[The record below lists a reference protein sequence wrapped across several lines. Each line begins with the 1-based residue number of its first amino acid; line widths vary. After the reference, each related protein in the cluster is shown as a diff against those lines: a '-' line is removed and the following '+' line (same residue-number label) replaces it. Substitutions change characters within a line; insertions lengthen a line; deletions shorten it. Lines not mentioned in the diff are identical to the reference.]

1 MGPSIVRGKNNAGPT
16 SEVLHRGIHFAFCSL
31 PYGELG
37 PQSLKTLQAHGSN
50 IANTLAT
57 GCHQTGSSYRPDSQ
71 QVCKVVVELW
81 LVVKARVSP
90 LTSKKPIFCPK
101 ALLLPSVALLQCQSW
116 HGPCQEWITQAPLLS
131 TQCLPRYCQTD
142 AARLML
148 PPSALTPPAPIF
160 LLLNSSNAGHTGGD
174 STNGC

>member
-1 MGPSIVRGKNNAGPT
+1 MHFEQWATQHHPRWVQALSEAKIMQDLLQKCCTGEFTLHSAPSHMVNWG
-16 SEVLHRGIHFAFCSL
+16 HRSWKPCRLMALI
-31 PYGELG
+31 
-37 PQSLKTLQAHGSN
+37 N
-50 IANTLAT
+50 IANKLAT

-116 HGPCQEWITQAPLLS
+116 HGPCQEWITQAPPLS
-131 TQCLPRYCQTD
+131 TQCLPRYI
-142 AARLML
+142 L
-148 PPSALTPPAPIF
+148 P
-160 LLLNSSNAGHTGGD
+160 D
-174 STNGC
+174 